1 MAQITINE
9 ISQNY
14 TYNIGSSSFATVALP
29 ITACWGPGYLDPN
42 TLGYDESAVLDATKW
57 EHFPAT
63 REGLEA
69 FVSTY
74 RGPSSTYR
82 LTKDYSYHMAM
93 SLLTS
98 GYDVLVCRV
107 CSGTAAENTVYFSK
121 DADATTITS
130 STQSVTIKAKY
141 AGKFGDNILVKFKHI
156 PTDATTSEGLTKYY
170 HNAVIY
176 VVDPDTKIQTA
187 VENLIFVFDE
197 ANSTD
202 SILHINEIESNFV
215 TFELNGSFDD
225 TEANMYEYVNG
236 ADKYTRVDQ
245 ITLSGGQDVITE
257 PGKDKS
263 FLDAAKEYAEKRYG
277 ADSAYPKLI
286 AQLTVDTA
294 KAAAI
299 ATREWNFTAAYKVYD
314 LLEDKLSYSPNRVI
328 SPGWDDQDISFLSE
342 DAKNTYTFQVSPLH
356 AKLMDVACLSRC
368 ATAYIDIPKDLAPN
382 SVYDES
388 SETPGYAQKLAQR
401 TPGTIPEYSTIYQ
414 THSALFA
421 PWGQYRYVGTNKQCT
436 ASPSFMALLIQR
448 AMILNQPTQY
458 EWILPT
464 NRKHNLPLGKLDYI
478 VTNRLLTKWQSTEGV
493 GVNVITTIP
502 DLGTSLWGNSTLYEV
517 PPATYQALANL
528 STRLLVNAIEDVA
541 YRAGIAITFNYNNSQ
556 AYDRFYAAVTPIL
569 DTMKNAGAIE
579 DYYVRMAAD
588 INGLDQV
595 NANSVIGKIYLIVNG
610 VINDIIVD
618 LVALPPSADLSQF
631 KG

>member
-42 TLGYDESAVLDATKW
+42 TLGSDESAVLDATKW

-107 CSGTAAENTVYFSK
+107 CSGTAAQYTFTPGHGSYSLTV
-121 DADATTITS
+121 
-130 STQSVTIKAKY
+130 KAKY
-141 AGKFGDNILVKFKHI
+141 AGKFGDNLVVKFNHK
-156 PTDATTSEGLTKYY
+156 PLKTEGEVTYY
-170 HNAVIY
+170 HNAIVY

-187 VENLIFVFDE
+187 VENLVFVFDE

-215 TFELNGSFDD
+215 KFELSGVASDTDKAITSAELTGGSDVL
-225 TEANMYEYVNG
+225 TEFV
-236 ADKYTRVDQ
+236 
-245 ITLSGGQDVITE
+245 GGSAIE
-257 PGKDKS
+257 AAKS
-263 FLDAAKEYAEKRYG
+263 FAAARYG
-277 ADSAYPKLI
+277 EGSAYCDLFSN
-286 AQLTVDTA
+286 LTVDTA

-314 LLEDKLSYSPNRVI
+314 LLEDKLSYSPNRII
-328 SPGWDDQDISFLSE
+328 SPGWDDQDISFL
-342 DAKNTYTFQVSPLH
+342 DADTANYTFQVSPLH

-368 ATAYIDIPKDLAPN
+368 ATAYIDIPKDLSPN
-382 SVYDES
+382 SVYNETSD
-388 SETPGYAQKLAQR
+388 TPGYAQKLAQR
-401 TPGTIPEYSTIYQ
+401 TPGAIPEYSTIYQ

-464 NRKHNLPLGKLDYI
+464 NRKHNLPIGKLDYI
-478 VTNRLLTKWQSTEGV
+478 VTNRLLNKWQSTEGV